1 MVIPLDAPTYIAD
14 ATVPTAK
21 SSKVVKVAKVA
32 TTSVIA
38 SKLFVNQSWA
48 KALKPF
54 VCSAMSTTFASLCV
68 HPVDLL
74 KTRTQVSGK
83 GALVAKWSSRKMGA
97 LTILCDAILK
107 KEPILNFWAGYGSEF
122 CRQCLY
128 GSLRI
133 GLHRT
138 FSNHLKENLPT
149 GASELPI
156 LQTAGCALTAGAIAS
171 LFSVPFDMAK
181 LQMQVDSQL
190 PLAQRR
196 NYKSSYDA
204 LHQIITTKGA
214 LKNMGFIYPVVLT
227 RACAINVVMM
237 VTYDKTKAKMEA
249 AFGPGWK
256 ANLSACGLASTAVTF
271 VYAPLDRIR
280 SILVTQKPKTDGTK
294 VYTGML
300 DCAWKI
306 ARRDGITY
314 LWRGCTALY
323 VMGFNHAFIILNAV
337 QIMEKAYQKHMGV

>member
-1 MVIPLDAPTYIAD
+1 MDAPTYISKAPLVKGAKV
-14 ATVPTAK
+14 AT
-21 SSKVVKVAKVA
+21 VAKVA
-32 TTSVIA
+32 TTSVVA
-38 SKLFVNQSWA
+38 AKLLVNTYIPLA

-54 VCSAMSTTFASLCV
+54 ICSAVSTTFASLCV

-83 GALVAKWSSRKMGA
+83 GARKMVAKWSSRKIGA
-97 LTILCDAILK
+97 TTILCDAILK

-138 FSNHLKENLPT
+138 FSNHLKEKLPAGT
-149 GASELPI
+149 TELPV
-156 LQTAGCALTAGAIAS
+156 LQTAGCALSAGAIAS

-181 LQMQVDSQL
+181 LQMQVDAQL
-190 PLAQRR
+190 PQAQRR

-204 LHQIITTKGA
+204 LHQILTTKGA
-214 LKNMGFIYPVVLT
+214 LRQMGNIYPVVLT

-237 VTYDKTKAKMEA
+237 VTYDKTKAKMEKS
-249 AFGPGWK
+249 FGLGWK
-256 ANLSACGLASTAVTF
+256 ANLTSCALASTAVTF

-280 SILVTQKPKTDGTK
+280 SILVTQKPGPDGMK
-294 VYTGML
+294 AYTGML
-300 DCAWKI
+300 DAAWKI
-306 ARRDGITY
+306 GRRDGVTY
-314 LWRGCTALY
+314 LWRGCSALY
-323 VMGFNHAFIILNAV
+323 VMGFTHAFIILNAV
-337 QIMEKAYQKHMGV
+337 QVAERLYKTHVGV